1 MSFYLRRIT
10 FYVITLW
17 AAVSLNFLLPR
28 MMPGDPAS
36 IMLGKLR
43 RAAGGRQLTDEAIR
57 TVRLLFGNGKKDS
70 LWHQYLDYWGQMF
83 RFDLG
88 ISSTRYP
95 HTVTELIGGA
105 LPWTLIL
112 VGTATVISFVLGIVL
127 GAYVGWRRGTWM
139 DHLVPVT
146 TLFQS
151 IPYFWLAIVLIAVFS
166 VQLGWL
172 PIIGAYDPFSFR
184 SGPEWSWAFIG
195 SAVKHAILPAVTIV
209 ISSVGGWLLGM
220 RNMMVSTMSD
230 DYVLTAEAKGLKP
243 SRIRDRYAARNAMI
257 PSLAGFSIALAFVVA
272 GSIIME
278 QVFSYPGIGKL
289 MIQAVQNLDYALM
302 QGVFFVITLT
312 VLVANFLMDL
322 LYGLIDP
329 RVRSRG

>member
-1 MSFYLRRIT
+1 MSFYIRRFS
-10 FYVITLW
+10 FYLVTLW

-36 IMLGKLR
+36 IMIGKLR
-43 RAAGGRQLTDEAIR
+43 RASGGRPLTDEAIR
-57 TVRLLFGNGKKDS
+57 TVRMLFGNGTGTS
-70 LWHQYLDYWGQMF
+70 LWEQYLAYWGQMF

-95 HTVTELIGGA
+95 HTVTSLIAQA

-112 VGTATVISFVLGIVL
+112 VGTATLISFLIGIVM
-127 GAYVGWRRGTWM
+127 GIYVGWKRGTWV

-151 IPYFWLAIVLIAVFS
+151 IPYFWLAIVLVAVFS
-166 VQLGWL
+166 VGLGWL
-172 PIIGAYDPFSFR
+172 PIIGAYSPFDFR
-184 SGPEWSWAFIG
+184 NGPEWSWAFIG
-195 SAVKHAILPAVTIV
+195 SAVKHAILPALTVI
-209 ISSVGGWLLGM
+209 ISSVGGWMLGM

-230 DYVLTAEAKGLKP
+230 DYVLTAEAKGLKA
-243 SRIRDRYAARNAMI
+243 STIRNRYAARNAVI

-278 QVFSYPGIGKL
+278 QVFTYPGIGKL

-302 QGVFFVITLT
+302 QGVFLIITLT
-312 VLVANFLMDL
+312 VLVANFMMDL
-322 LYGLIDP
+322 MYGLIDP